1 MAIVITITAILAII
15 VGVIIM
21 IWPKIINYAIGI
33 WLILYGVLQI
43 ISDYSLG
50 T

>member
-15 VGVIIM
+15 IGIIVL
-21 IWPKIINYAIGI
+21 IWPKVINYAIGL

-43 ISDYSLG
+43 MGGYILI
-50 T
+50 